1 MLVMATATLSTK
13 QNIRYTAEKLFR
25 ERGYAAI
32 GMRELAKEVGIEAPS
47 IYNHYKGKDDILRE
61 ICFEIADKFFAAF
74 EEAEKTDEKPSK
86 KIKAVIKAHIN
97 VIAENIEASEVF
109 FQEWMFLEEPN
120 LSKFKKLR
128 HEYEQLFRDVIEKGI
143 KRGDFKKGNSKLV
156 VFTIFSALN
165 ATYDLYKS
173 TERLTQEEIAEEIS
187 NLLLK
192 GLKA

>member
-1 MLVMATATLSTK
+1 MATATLSTK
-13 QNIRYTAEKLFR
+13 QNIRQTAEKLFR

-128 HEYEQLFRDVIEKGI
+128 HEYEQLFREVIEKGI

>member
-1 MLVMATATLSTK
+1 MATATLSTR
-13 QNIRYTAEKLFR
+13 QNIRQTAEKLFR

-61 ICFEIADKFFAAF
+61 ICFDIADQFFKAF
-74 EEAEKTDEKPSK
+74 TEAEKVDEKPAK

-109 FQEWMFLEEPN
+109 FQEWMFLEEPH

-128 HEYEQLFRDVIEKGI
+128 HEYEQLFREVIEKGV
-143 KRGDFKKGNSKLV
+143 KRGDFKKANSKLV

>member
-1 MLVMATATLSTK
+1 MATATLSTK
-13 QNIRYTAEKLFR
+13 QNIRQTAEKLFR